1 MLMTKEQ
8 ASRIPDLQIHPNDL
22 VEDCFYYRMAVAGR
36 ISNEHGQKALQRLKG
51 KEDDPCYKGAFI
63 VADMMIAN
71 LDRYGVACI
80 DWCK

>member
-1 MLMTKEQ
+1 MTKSE
-8 ASRIPDLQIHPNDL
+8 ASGIPELQIHPNDL

-36 ISNEHGQKALQRLKG
+36 ISNEQGQKALQRLKG
-51 KEDDPCYKGAFI
+51 KEDDPCYKGSFI
-63 VADMMIAN
+63 VADLMIAN